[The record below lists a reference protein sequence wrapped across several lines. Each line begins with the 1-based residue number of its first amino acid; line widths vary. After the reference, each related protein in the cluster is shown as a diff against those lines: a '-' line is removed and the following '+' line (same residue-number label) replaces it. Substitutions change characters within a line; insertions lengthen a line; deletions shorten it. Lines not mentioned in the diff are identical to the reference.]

1 MYFIKSQK
9 VKISLISNLNF
20 QRVLDPIPK
29 LFKVMS
35 MQDIIRVHVRPTDKD
50 LKANGAVLCMHFTDA
65 DKAVAVAGSKEVA
78 EPGIDLLEGK
88 EAGVLGL
95 GLSPDDGIGG
105 LVEEDL
111 MAPVRM
117 VDMVETPLVGKE
129 FIVVVNESL
138 HFD

>member
-1 MYFIKSQK
+1 
-9 VKISLISNLNF
+9 
-20 QRVLDPIPK
+20 
-29 LFKVMS
+29 MS

-50 LKANGAVLCMHFTDA
+50 LKANRTFPCMHFTDA

-78 EPGIDLLEGK
+78 EPGIDLLEGE

-117 VDMVETPLVGKE
+117 VDMVETPLV
-129 FIVVVNESL
+129 
-138 HFD
+138 